1 LKTIESLEY
10 GDRHKNNITVAVV
23 GIGIEK
29 TKNCISSFIL
39 GLLMF
44 SYLLPEIKLS
54 LEFSE
59 RKLLLCICDIIL
71 ISTGIACSLWYWTY
85 RTNRTLS
92 WEFFRYH
99 SLWIISMAIGWLV
112 WMFINDLYD
121 LRIAVK
127 LKRTIARISWGG
139 IILGII
145 YLIYYFVT
153 SPVPLSESLFSLRFA
168 PALTIVTTS
177 ILLSIWRSIYAI
189 FLGVEHASQRVLIF
203 GAGVT
208 GTILAEAFSH
218 YPHYQTIGF
227 IDDDPQL
234 HGKVYQN
241 IKVLGDRQ
249 DLVLG
254 LDRYGLDEIVLAIS
268 QPIDEELLQLLTNFH
283 ERGIA
288 VTPMPVLY
296 EKLTGKVAVEHIGS
310 QWYSALPL
318 KKNPFDTFNRIGKR
332 ILDLICGV
340 AIGSIFVLVF
350 PFVAIAIK
358 LDSPGAIFY
367 KQERVGQYGAKF
379 NVYKFRSM
387 VQNAERHGKAQWAV
401 KGDARITKIGN
412 FIRKTRLDELPQ
424 VLNVLKGEMSMVGPR
439 PERYQFIKE
448 LQQKIPFYRTRLAVK
463 PGLTGWAQIN
473 YGYGSTIEDA
483 LIKLQYDLYYLKHWS
498 PWLDFKILLRTFSVV
513 LKMQGQ

>member
-1 LKTIESLEY
+1 
-10 GDRHKNNITVAVV
+10 
-23 GIGIEK
+23 
-29 TKNCISSFIL
+29 
-39 GLLMF
+39 MF

-59 RKLLLCICDIIL
+59 RKLLLCIADILL
-71 ISTGIACSLWYWTY
+71 ITSGVIGSLWYWAY
-85 RTNRTLS
+85 RANRTLS
-92 WEFFRYH
+92 WEFVRYH
-99 SLWIISMAIGWLV
+99 SLWICAMAIGWIV

-127 LKRTIARISWGG
+127 LKRTIVRIAWGG
-139 IILGII
+139 ALVSMI

-153 SPVPLSESLFSLRFA
+153 SPVPLSEEPFSFRFA
-168 PALTIVTTS
+168 PALAIVATS
-177 ILLSIWRSIYAI
+177 TLLSMWRAIYAI
-189 FLGVEHASQRVLIF
+189 FLGVAHASQRVLIF

-208 GTILAEAFSH
+208 GTILAETLRLH
-218 YPHYQTIGF
+218 PHYQAIGF
-227 IDDDPQL
+227 IDDDTQL
-234 HGKVYQN
+234 SGKVCQN
-241 IKVLGDRQ
+241 IPVLGDRY
-249 DLVLG
+249 DLELG
-254 LDRYGLDEIVLAIS
+254 IDRYGVDEIVLAIS
-268 QPIDEELLQLLTNFH
+268 KPIDEELLQLLTNFH
-283 ERGIA
+283 ERGIT
-288 VTPMPVLY
+288 VTPMPMLY
-296 EKLTGKVAVEHIGS
+296 EQLTGKVAVEHIGS

-332 ILDLICGV
+332 VLDLICGLV
-340 AIGSIFVLVF
+340 IGSILILVF
-350 PFVAIAIK
+350 PLVATAIV
-358 LDSPGAIFY
+358 LDSPGSIFY

-387 VQNAERHGKAQWAV
+387 VQNAEQNGKAQWAV
-401 KGDARITKIGN
+401 KGDARITKVGN

-473 YGYGSTIEDA
+473 YGYGSTTEDA

-498 PWLDFKILLRTFSVV
+498 PWLDFKILLRTFAVV

>member
-1 LKTIESLEY
+1 
-10 GDRHKNNITVAVV
+10 
-23 GIGIEK
+23 
-29 TKNCISSFIL
+29 
-39 GLLMF
+39 MF

-59 RKLLLCICDIIL
+59 RKLLL
-71 ISTGIACSLWYWTY
+71 GIADLFLIASGIIGSLWYWTY
-85 RTNRTLS
+85 RVNRELS
-92 WEFFRYH
+92 WDFLTYH
-99 SLWIISMAIGWLV
+99 GLWTIAMGIGWLV

-121 LRIAVK
+121 LRIAVR
-127 LKRTIARISWGG
+127 LKRTLQRIVWGG
-139 IILGII
+139 AIVGTV

-153 SPVPLSESLFSLRFA
+153 APVPLSEDSFSLRFA
-168 PALTIVTTS
+168 PALAIASTS
-177 ILLSIWRSIYAI
+177 MLLSIWRTIYAM
-189 FLGVEHASQRVLIF
+189 FFGVGHASQRVIIF

-208 GTILAEAFSH
+208 GKILAEAFQQ
-218 YPHYQTIGF
+218 YPHYQAIGF
-227 IDDDPQL
+227 IDDDPLLQ
-234 HGKVYQN
+234 GRACQN
-241 IKVLGDRQ
+241 IPILGDRYNLIQ
-249 DLVLG
+249 EI
-254 LDRYGLDEIVLAIS
+254 DRYRVDEIVLAIS
-268 QPIDEELLQLLTNFH
+268 KPIDEDLLQLLTNFH
-283 ERGIA
+283 ERGINII
-288 VTPMPVLY
+288 PMPVLY

-332 ILDLICGV
+332 CLDLICGTM
-340 AIGSIFVLVF
+340 IGSIFAVVF

-379 NVYKFRSM
+379 TVYKFRSM
-387 VQNAERHGKAQWAV
+387 VQNAERNGKAQWAV
-401 KGDARITKIGN
+401 KGDARITKVGN

-448 LQQKIPFYRTRLAVK
+448 LQQQIPFYRTRLAVK

-498 PWLDFKILLRTFSVV
+498 PWLDLKILLRTFSVV

>member
-1 LKTIESLEY
+1 ML
-10 GDRHKNNITVAVV
+10 
-23 GIGIEK
+23 
-29 TKNCISSFIL
+29 
-39 GLLMF
+39 
-44 SYLLPEIKLS
+44 SYLLPEMKLS

-59 RKLLLCICDIIL
+59 RKFLLCIADIFLIVSGIL
-71 ISTGIACSLWYWTY
+71 GSLWYWTHQSH
-85 RTNRTLS
+85 RAFS
-92 WEFFRYH
+92 WEFVTYH
-99 SLWIISMAIGWLV
+99 SLWIVAMGVAWLV

-127 LKRTIARISWGG
+127 VKRTTQRIAWGG
-139 IILGII
+139 TIVGII

-153 SPVPLSESLFSLRFA
+153 APVPLSEVGFTLRFA
-168 PALTIVTTS
+168 PAL
-177 ILLSIWRSIYAI
+177 AI
-189 FLGVEHASQRVLIF
+189 FTTTVALLAWRLMYAVVWGVGHARQRVLIV

-208 GTILAEAFSH
+208 GTILAEAFKQ
-218 YPHYQTIGF
+218 YPHYQALGF
-227 IDDDPQL
+227 IDDNPQL
-234 HGKVYQN
+234 HGKVCQN
-241 IKVLGDRQ
+241 VQVLGDRHN
-249 DLVLG
+249 LTSEIARHG
-254 LDRYGLDEIVLAIS
+254 IDEVVLAIS
-268 QPIDEELLQLLTNFH
+268 RPIDEDLLQLLTNFH
-283 ERGIA
+283 ERGVAI
-288 VTPMPVLY
+288 TPMPVLY

-332 ILDLICGV
+332 VLDLVCGTIV
-340 AIGSIFVLVF
+340 GSIFALVF

-379 NVYKFRSM
+379 TVYKFRSM
-387 VQNAERHGKAQWAV
+387 VQNAERNGKAQWAV
-401 KGDARITKIGN
+401 KGDARITKVGN

-424 VLNVLKGEMSMVGPR
+424 VLNVLRGEMSMVGPR

-448 LQQKIPFYRTRLAVK
+448 LQQQIPFYRTRLAVK

-473 YGYGSTIEDA
+473 YGYGSTTEDA

-513 LKMQGQ
+513 LRMQGQ

>member
-1 LKTIESLEY
+1 
-10 GDRHKNNITVAVV
+10 
-23 GIGIEK
+23 
-29 TKNCISSFIL
+29 
-39 GLLMF
+39 MF
-44 SYLLPEIKLS
+44 SYLSLPEIKLS

-59 RKLLLCICDIIL
+59 RKLLLALVDITL
-71 ISTGIACSLWYWTY
+71 IFSGIIGSLGYWSY
-85 RTNRTLS
+85 RANRPFGLEPIGLH
-92 WEFFRYH
+92 W
-99 SLWIISMAIGWLV
+99 LWIVGMGVGWLV

-127 LKRTIARISWGG
+127 LKRTIERIGWGCAIVG
-139 IILGII
+139 IV

-153 SPVPLSESLFSLRFA
+153 APLQEESLSLRLA
-168 PALTIVTTS
+168 PAIAIVSTS
-177 ILLSIWRSIYAI
+177 VLLSIWRTIYAL
-189 FLGVEHASQRVLIF
+189 FLGVGHASQRVLIF

-208 GTILAEAFSH
+208 GTIIADTFRQH
-218 YPHYQTIGF
+218 PHYQAIGF
-227 IDDDPQL
+227 IDDDTLL
-234 HGKVYQN
+234 HGKVCQN
-241 IKVLGDRQ
+241 IPILGDRRS
-249 DLVLG
+249 LE
-254 LDRYGLDEIVLAIS
+254 LDIDGYRVDEIVLAIS
-268 QPIDEELLQLLTNFH
+268 RPIDEDLLQLLTNFH

-288 VTPMPVLY
+288 ITPMPVLY

-332 ILDLICGV
+332 GLDLICGLI
-340 AIGSIFVLVF
+340 IGSVLAVVF
-350 PFVAIAIK
+350 PFVAAAIR
-358 LDSPGAIFY
+358 LDSPGPIFY

-379 NVYKFRSM
+379 TVYKFRSM
-387 VQNAERHGKAQWAV
+387 VQNAERNGKAQWAV
-401 KGDARITKIGN
+401 KGDARITKVGN

-424 VLNVLKGEMSMVGPR
+424 VLNVLRGEMSMVGPR

-448 LQQKIPFYRTRLAVK
+448 LQQQIPFYRTRLAVK

-498 PWLDFKILLRTFSVV
+498 PWLDLKILLRTFSVV

>member
-1 LKTIESLEY
+1 
-10 GDRHKNNITVAVV
+10 
-23 GIGIEK
+23 
-29 TKNCISSFIL
+29 
-39 GLLMF
+39 MF

-59 RKLLLCICDIIL
+59 RKLLLGLADIIL
-71 ISTGIACSLWYWTY
+71 IVSGIIGALWCWTY
-85 RTNRTLS
+85 RASRVFS
-92 WEFFRYH
+92 WELVSYH
-99 SLWIISMAIGWLV
+99 SLWIVAMGMGWLV

-127 LKRTIARISWGG
+127 LKRTIQRIGCGG
-139 IILGII
+139 AIVGTA
-145 YLIYYFVT
+145 YLLYYFVT
-153 SPVPLSESLFSLRFA
+153 APVPFSEESVSLRFA
-168 PALTIVTTS
+168 PVLAIAATS
-177 ILLSIWRSIYAI
+177 VLLSVWRSIYAI
-189 FLGVEHASQRVLIF
+189 FFGVGHASQRVLIF

-208 GTILAEAFSH
+208 GTILAEAFRH
-218 YPHYQTIGF
+218 YPHYQAVGF
-227 IDDDPQL
+227 VDDDAQL
-234 HGKVYQN
+234 HGKVCQN
-241 IKVLGDRQ
+241 IPILGDRYN
-249 DLVLG
+249 LLREI
-254 LDRYGLDEIVLAIS
+254 DRYQVDEIVLAIS
-268 QPIDEELLQLLTNFH
+268 KPIDQELLQLLANFH
-283 ERGIA
+283 ERGIGI
-288 VTPMPVLY
+288 TPMPVLY

-332 ILDLICGV
+332 CLDLVCGV
-340 AIGSIFVLVF
+340 IIGLVF
-350 PFVAIAIK
+350 LAVYPFVAIAIK

-379 NVYKFRSM
+379 TVYKFRSM
-387 VQNAERHGKAQWAV
+387 VRDAERNGKAQWAV
-401 KGDARITKIGN
+401 KGDARITKVGN

-424 VLNVLKGEMSMVGPR
+424 VLNVLRGEMSMVGPR

-448 LQQKIPFYRTRLAVK
+448 LQHKIPFYRTRLAVK

-498 PWLDFKILLRTFSVV
+498 PWFDLKILLRTFSVV

>member
-1 LKTIESLEY
+1 
-10 GDRHKNNITVAVV
+10 
-23 GIGIEK
+23 
-29 TKNCISSFIL
+29 
-39 GLLMF
+39 MF

-59 RKLLLCICDIIL
+59 RKFLLGIADIIL
-71 ISTGIACSLWYWTY
+71 IASGIVSGIWYWTSK
-85 RTNRTLS
+85 TNRIFSLELVTH
-92 WEFFRYH
+92 H
-99 SLWIISMAIGWLV
+99 SAWMIAMGIGWLV

-127 LKRTIARISWGG
+127 VKQTIQRIGWGG
-139 IILGII
+139 FSIGIV

-153 SPVPLSESLFSLRFA
+153 APLPLSEDSVALRFA
-168 PALTIVTTS
+168 PALAIVNTTM
-177 ILLSIWRSIYAI
+177 LLIIWRWMYAVV
-189 FLGVEHASQRVLIF
+189 LGVGHARQRVLII

-208 GTILAEAFSH
+208 GTILAEAFKQ
-218 YPHYQTIGF
+218 YPHYQPIGF
-227 IDDDPQL
+227 IDDNRQL
-234 HGKVYQN
+234 HGKFCQN
-241 IKVLGDRQ
+241 IPVLGDRHNLSS
-249 DLVLG
+249 DIG
-254 LDRYGLDEIVLAIS
+254 RYNIDEIVLAIS
-268 QPIDEELLQLLTNFH
+268 KPIDDELLQLLTNFH

-288 VTPMPVLY
+288 ITPMPVLY
-296 EKLTGKVAVEHIGS
+296 EQITGKVAVEHVGS

-332 ILDLICGV
+332 ILDLICGTIISSV
-340 AIGSIFVLVF
+340 FVVVF

-358 LDSPGAIFY
+358 LDSPGTIFY

-379 NVYKFRSM
+379 TVYKFRSM
-387 VQNAERHGKAQWAV
+387 VTDAERNGKAQWAV
-401 KGDARITKIGN
+401 KGDARITKVGN

-424 VLNVLKGEMSMVGPR
+424 VLNVLRGEMSMVGPR

-448 LQQKIPFYRTRLAVK
+448 LQQQIPFYRTRLAVK

-498 PWLDFKILLRTFSVV
+498 PWLDLKILLRTFSVV